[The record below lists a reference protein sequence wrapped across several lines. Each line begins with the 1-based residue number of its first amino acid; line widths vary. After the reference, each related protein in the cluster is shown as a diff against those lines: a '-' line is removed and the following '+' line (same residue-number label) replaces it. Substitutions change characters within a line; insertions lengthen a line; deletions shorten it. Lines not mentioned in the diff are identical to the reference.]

1 MAVLSIL
8 LIVAGSILAVLALAV
23 RFAGGNAILS
33 GVQPGDVPD
42 MAELNRWAG
51 NRLFIL
57 PVVSLAF
64 GVAGL
69 RDPVYGLI
77 GVGVLVIVGFA
88 TIMWLMLGTDRF
100 RAAR

>member
-1 MAVLSIL
+1 VAVLSIL
-8 LIVAGSILAVLALAV
+8 LIVAGSILAALALAV

-33 GVQPGDVPD
+33 GVRPGDVPD
-42 MAELNRWAG
+42 MAVLNRWAG
-51 NRLFIL
+51 NRLLIL

-69 RDPVYGLI
+69 REPVYGLV

-88 TIMWLMLGTDRF
+88 TITWLMLGTERF
-100 RAAR
+100 RTAR